1 MAQRKSTLPKT
12 IRYQTSPHSLA
23 WHRARPIGHGP
34 GAINPRSIAWPQRNG
49 RPMIELAAIGF
60 YVQPPPRPRRDSMMP
75 LRSLLNFVSRS
86 QPRFCAVPAGTRVY
100 AIGDIHGRRDLLDRL
115 LAMIDED
122 DQARG
127 PARTELIFLG
137 DLVDR
142 GPDSAGVVERLMAL
156 RGDRPVR
163 FLMGN
168 HEEVFLRAVE
178 GDLRALRFL
187 VRIGGR
193 ETLLSYGISAEEYRD
208 LDYEELLALLQE
220 RVPPAHIA
228 FLSAFENW
236 IEVGDYLFV
245 HAGLRP
251 GVALEEQKTSDLC
264 WIRDEFLSHREDFGK
279 MVVHGHSITEEIDE
293 RSNRIG
299 IDTGAF
305 ASGRL
310 TAIGLEGDQRWYLS
324 T

>member
-1 MAQRKSTLPKT
+1 MPM
-12 IRYQTSPHSLA
+12 
-23 WHRARPIGHGP
+23 RA
-34 GAINPRSIAWPQRNG
+34 
-49 RPMIELAAIGF
+49 
-60 YVQPPPRPRRDSMMP
+60 
-75 LRSLLNFVSRS
+75 LLNLVSRS
-86 QPRFCAVPAGTRVY
+86 RRAPCAVPEGLRVY
-100 AIGDIHGRRDLLDRL
+100 AIGDIHGRLDLLDL
-115 LAMIDED
+115 LLETIAADE
-122 DQARG
+122 AERG
-127 PARTELIFLG
+127 PAQTELIFLG

-156 RGDRPVR
+156 RAQRPVR

-168 HEEVFLRAVE
+168 HEEVFLRAVD

-193 ETLLSYGISAEEYRD
+193 ETLLSYGISQEEYRS
-208 LDYEELLALLQE
+208 LDYDALLEVLRE
-220 RVPPAHIA
+220 RVPDAHVQ
-228 FLSAFENW
+228 FLSAFEQW
-236 IEVGDYLFV
+236 IEIGDYLFV

-251 GVALEEQKTSDLC
+251 GVAVEDQKSSDLC
-264 WIRDEFLSHREDFGK
+264 WIREDFLNHRDSFGK
-279 MVVHGHSITEEIDE
+279 MVVHGHSITEEVDE

-310 TAIGLEGDQRWYLS
+310 TAIGLEGDRRWYLS